1 MPDLKFQ
8 WGSDEKDVLRSIRA
22 MGSAQS
28 TLRDQIQQLAET
40 SRAAGEED
48 LQLARKRVAALNEIT
63 GRQQELQRETEKL
76 QQELREGKISAEQ
89 YAERFQTLGRESHD
103 LRNNLRQLGTQVQQD
118 GEDMRKADEIS
129 RRYESTLDQLKRRV
143 GELNRL
149 HEEGRID
156 ARELALAVQDVRD
169 ELLGE
174 EEAAE
179 KATRSTGRLQGAF
192 NTMAAG
198 GAVVTETLREMAGAL
213 KELRGDMA
221 DATVEADKMF
231 RQYGIQAGLT
241 PEEREQQGRAV
252 GQVALDAAVDLQ
264 TAFGAATQLSSSGFE
279 DPVQSGTL
287 NTALALM
294 QSSNQIDGD
303 PAEFIKGSAQFLS
316 AFGMDKDQENLANL
330 GIRLQGLFKTTDV
343 QVPDLTD
350 FAKAAPAMQGA
361 GLSLEDSLS
370 VLTSL
375 RETMSAGEAA
385 TGARN
390 VVSLLQ
396 TAQNRAP
403 AREALE
409 ALQLSPEDVDL
420 QGENIGTVLQRMQDA
435 SADMGDAERAQTLDK
450 IFGRE
455 NVGAARILMGNAG
468 RLEEFGRMQRA
479 AAGTFNRDV
488 MTARTGLA
496 ASRTRTDVAKTLIDL
511 ETAEFT
517 DEQERLKQA
526 RELITK
532 KTIQDKLAE
541 GGVLNSL
548 QAGFASLGAR
558 VESDVVRPLIGE
570 SVQGAGH
577 AALADRLGNV
587 GPAGTPW
594 SGVQM
599 PDELTAALK
608 QQNEIL
614 GRIERNQVNN
624 VHAGNAGG
632 RAANQTE
639 QSAK

>member
-8 WGSDEKDVLRSIRA
+8 WGSDERDVLRSIRA

-48 LQLARKRVAALNEIT
+48 LQLAQKRVAALNEIT
-63 GRQQELQRETEKL
+63 GRQQELQRESEKL
-76 QQELREGKISAEQ
+76 QQELREGNITADQYKDRFEQ
-89 YAERFQTLGRESHD
+89 LGRESHE
-103 LRNNLRQLGTQVQQD
+103 LRNNLRQLGTQIQQD
-118 GEDMRKADEIS
+118 GEDMRKGEEIS

-156 ARELALAVQDVRD
+156 ARELALAVQDVRQ

-174 EEAAE
+174 DAAAE
-179 KATRSTGRLQGAF
+179 KATRSSGRLQAGFDAL
-192 NTMAAG
+192 AAG
-198 GAVVTETLREMAGAL
+198 SVATVAMLREMAAAL
-213 KELRGDMA
+213 KEMRGEMT

-231 RQYGIQAGLT
+231 RQFGIQAGLT

-252 GQVALDAAVDLQ
+252 GQVALEAAVELQ
-264 TAFGAATQLSSSGFE
+264 TAFDAATQLSSSGFE

-294 QSSNQIDGD
+294 QSSNQIEGD
-303 PAEFIKGSAQFLS
+303 PTQFIKGSAQFLS
-316 AFGMDKDQENLANL
+316 AFGMDKNQQNLANL

-343 QVPDLTD
+343 QVPDLSE

-375 RETMSAGEAA
+375 RETMSPGEAA

-390 VVSLLQ
+390 VISLLQ
-396 TAQNRAP
+396 TAVNRAP

-409 ALQLSPEDVDL
+409 TLNLRGEDVDL
-420 QGENIGTVLQRMQDA
+420 QGEDIATVLQRLQDA
-435 SADMGDAERAQTLDK
+435 TADMGDAEQAQTLDK

-468 RLEEFGRMQRA
+468 RLQEFGQMQRNA
-479 AAGTFNRDV
+479 AVSFDRDV
-488 MTARTGLA
+488 MTARSGISA
-496 ASRTRTDVAKTLIDL
+496 ARTREDVAGVLHTLRH
-511 ETAEFT
+511 AEFT
-517 DEQERLKQA
+517 ADQDSLRLVRQMTQDTAIKDAVASNTLAGSAQA
-526 RELITK
+526 AWMNIGRMVDDNI
-532 KTIQDKLAE
+532 
-541 GGVLNSL
+541 
-548 QAGFASLGAR
+548 
-558 VESDVVRPLIGE
+558 VRPLIGE
-570 SVQGAGH
+570 SFGAT
-577 AALADRLGNV
+577 ADRRDMADIFRNG
-587 GPAGTPW
+587 ADRT
-594 SGVQM
+594 SGVQI
-599 PDELTAALK
+599 PDELTEVMK
-608 QQNEIL
+608 KQNEIL
-614 GRIERNQVNN
+614 LRIERKQANN

-639 QSAK
+639 KAAK